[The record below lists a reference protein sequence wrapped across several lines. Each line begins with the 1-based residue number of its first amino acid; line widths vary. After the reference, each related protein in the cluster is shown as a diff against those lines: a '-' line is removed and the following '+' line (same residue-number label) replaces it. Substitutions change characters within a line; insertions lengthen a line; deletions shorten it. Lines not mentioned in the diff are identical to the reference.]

1 MKKDGEKKILI
12 KKKGKKIP
20 GKEKVKLMNNQ
31 KMKKDRKK
39 MNNNSNNNNN
49 NNNNRGMEKKF
60 KKKKRKY
67 AFKIQNAGV
76 CNAGLIY
83 ICIGPGQEP
92 DRSDG
97 LAKLRPPR
105 QSEIEYS

>member
-60 KKKKRKY
+60 KKKKESTPLKSRMREF
-67 AFKIQNAGV
+67 ATLDSFIFA
-76 CNAGLIY
+76 
-83 ICIGPGQEP
+83 
-92 DRSDG
+92 
-97 LAKLRPPR
+97 
-105 QSEIEYS
+105 

>member
-39 MNNNSNNNNN
+39 MNNNTVP
-49 NNNNRGMEKKF
+49 F
-60 KKKKRKY
+60 HT
-67 AFKIQNAGV
+67 
-76 CNAGLIY
+76 
-83 ICIGPGQEP
+83 
-92 DRSDG
+92 
-97 LAKLRPPR
+97 
-105 QSEIEYS
+105 